1 MDGIA
6 LTPSE
11 LQALTNGLTQP
22 AAQLKALH
30 GMGFV
35 RAHRPRG
42 GAVVLTRAHY
52 LAVEEGRANTAG
64 EQAQNETAGPN
75 IVGLQQWA
83 AGRAKRGQKA
93 QGR

>member
-1 MDGIA
+1 MNAGIA
-6 LTPSE
+6 LSPAE
-11 LQALTNGLTQP
+11 LQDLTNGLTQP

-30 GMGFV
+30 SMGYV

-52 LAVEEGRANTAG
+52 LAVEEGRANAP
-64 EQAQNETAGPN
+64 QAQNETAGPN